1 MIFGRRHRDKH
12 WSDPP
17 SDASLH
23 LDGVQ
28 KRAVEA
34 GHARLVVA
42 GWLFL
47 ATFTLIGARML
58 EIAGTFGG
66 ETGAANPRASRPAP
80 TLEISLERADI
91 VDRNGIVMATSL
103 PTVSLYA
110 NAQEVL
116 DPKEAAAKL
125 ARIWPDI
132 DQAEVQHKLA
142 SKRSFVYLR
151 RNLTPKQQYDV
162 NSLGI
167 PGLYFQKGEKR
178 VYPHGTLASH
188 VIGMTDLD
196 NKGIA
201 GVEKTFEAELR
212 RRREPLV
219 LSIDAR
225 VQSVLQEELAATIKK
240 FSAVGATGIMMDVN
254 TGEIVAMASLPD
266 FDPNKPSVL
275 APEAM
280 FNRATLGV
288 YEPGSTFKLFNT
300 AAAIDSGVTTVK
312 GSFDASHPIKISR
325 FEISD
330 YHPENRWLTV
340 SEILMVSS
348 NVGSARMAMA
358 MGIDT
363 QRNYM
368 GRFGMLKPLK
378 LELPEIGAPL
388 VPSPWRE
395 INLMTIAYGHGVAVT
410 PLHLANG
417 VTTLVNGGM
426 FRNPTLLRHEGGIAT
441 GQQVMKPSTS
451 RDIRTL
457 MRMVVTEGTGAKAD
471 VPGYSVGGKTGT
483 AEKLGAS
490 GGYRK
495 KSLLSSF
502 IAVFPTTAPRYLV
515 LVMVDEPKGIKE
527 TYGYATGG
535 WTAAPAV
542 GRLIARTAPLMGVV
556 PAPDSEPAVKAQMVN
571 AGGRIIAA
579 TE

>member
-1 MIFGRRHRDKH
+1 MLFRRRQKDEH

-17 SDASLH
+17 RVPALH

-28 KRAVEA
+28 KRAVET

-58 EIAGTFGG
+58 EIAVFKDSEST
-66 ETGAANPRASRPAP
+66 TGVARAPRPLP
-80 TLEISLERADI
+80 TLEMSMERADI
-91 VDRNGIVMATSL
+91 VDRNGIVLATSL

-110 NAQEVL
+110 NASEVL

-125 ARIWPDI
+125 ARVWPEI
-132 DQAEVQHKLA
+132 DRTDVEHKLA
-142 SKRSFVYLR
+142 SKRTFVYLR
-151 RNLTPKQQYDV
+151 RNLTPRQQYDV
-162 NSLGI
+162 NNLGI

-178 VYPHGTLASH
+178 VYPHGPLASH

-212 RRREPLV
+212 RRREALS

-225 VQSVLQEELAATIKK
+225 IQSILQEELAATVKK

-254 TGEIVAMASLPD
+254 SGELVAMASLPD
-266 FDPNKPSVL
+266 FDPNKPNLL

-300 AAAIDSGVTTVK
+300 AAAVDSGTTTMK
-312 GSFDASHPIKISR
+312 GGFDATHPIKISR

-330 YHPENRWLTV
+330 YHAENRWLTV
-340 SEILMVSS
+340 TEILIHSS
-348 NVGSARMAMA
+348 NIGSARMAMA
-358 MGIDT
+358 MGIEN

-395 INLMTIAYGHGVAVT
+395 INSMTISYGHGMAVT

-417 VTTLVNGGM
+417 VSTLVNGGI
-426 FRNPTLLRHEGGIAT
+426 FRHPTLLRREGGAIP
-441 GQQVMKPSTS
+441 GQQVLRASTS
-451 RDIRTL
+451 RDMRSL

-483 AEKLGAS
+483 AEKLGAG
-490 GGYRK
+490 GGYKK

-502 IAVFPTTAPRYLV
+502 IAVFPTTAPRYVV

-527 TYGYATGG
+527 TFGYATGG

-542 GRLIARTAPLMGVV
+542 GRLIARAAPLLGVM
-556 PAPDSEPAVKAQMVN
+556 PAAESEQAVKAQMVN
-571 AGGRIIAA
+571 AGGRVIAA